1 MKRILII
8 DDEDKFHCP
17 FYIHRTANFM
27 NNMCKKSGTQCSEV
41 NCPLLPLPEPE
52 LIWNDSP
59 AFDCERGWNA
69 CLKHITGENIDE
81 D

>member
-17 FYIHRTANFM
+17 FFM
-27 NNMCKKSGTQCSEV
+27 NNVCKKNGAECSEV

-59 AFDCERGWNA
+59 AFDYERGWNA
-69 CLKHITGENIDE
+69 CLKHITGENLDE